1 MTARRWG
8 FCLSKW
14 SVWYPADTRSNAQAL
29 VSTHIG
35 EEPSNLFVPTAT
47 CSDQEPPMTS
57 WKDDLS
63 ARERVTTVIETVTE
77 PVSTNWVAEEA
88 DVHWNTAADRLEEM
102 AEAGYLHRI
111 ERDDSTT
118 YVPDSTK
125 TYIEEIRQLARELS
139 ADELRA
145 EITAAKEA
153 IEQIQDQYDVES
165 REELEESLV
174 EPDVSAEETKA
185 RSHALRDWDEENDT
199 ITLLKHALR
208 LQDDLLAVD
217 PYAEVER
224 QGQGRDGQRR
234 SEVA

>member
-1 MTARRWG
+1 
-8 FCLSKW
+8 
-14 SVWYPADTRSNAQAL
+14 
-29 VSTHIG
+29 
-35 EEPSNLFVPTAT
+35 
-47 CSDQEPPMTS
+47 MTS
-57 WKDDLS
+57 SKDDLS
-63 ARERVTTVIETVTE
+63 ARERVTKVVETVTE
-77 PVSTNWVAEEA
+77 PVSINWVAEEA
-88 DVHWNTAADRLEEM
+88 AVHWNTAADRLEKM
-102 AEAGYLHRI
+102 AEAGDLHRI
-111 ERDDSTT
+111 ERGDSTT
-118 YVPDSTK
+118 YVPDFTK
-125 TYIEEIRQLARELS
+125 TYIEEIRQLALELS

-165 REELEESLV
+165 REELEESLA

-185 RSHALRDWDEENDT
+185 RSHALRDWEEENDT

-217 PYAEVER
+217 PYAEVKR